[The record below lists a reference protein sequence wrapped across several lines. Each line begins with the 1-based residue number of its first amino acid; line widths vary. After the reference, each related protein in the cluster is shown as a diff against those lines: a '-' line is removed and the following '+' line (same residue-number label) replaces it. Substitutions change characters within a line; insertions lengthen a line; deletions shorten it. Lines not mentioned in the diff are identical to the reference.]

1 MTGALVTGRF
11 PTWARGWP
19 WLRAL
24 GFVLGLAI
32 LAGCGGTGRPPDLP
46 LPEQSTTLGVGD
58 ELEIRIAQTKDVPTN
73 YVVSPDGT
81 VTLPYVGAVKIDGLE
96 PNEIETT
103 VRQKLIDGEFYT
115 NPTVS
120 VVVKAYRSK
129 RVLLIGQVKKP
140 DSYPL
145 EPGMTLLRLISL
157 AGGFTEL
164 ANEDSVT
171 IRRRLKNGTT
181 KIVSVSVDDIIEN
194 RIGDVPLQAGDSIN
208 VPKSAL

>member
-1 MTGALVTGRF
+1 VTF
-11 PTWARGWP
+11 LRG
-19 WLRAL
+19 LAAHFRAL
-24 GFVLGLAI
+24 ARRGSAAVLVCVVVA
-32 LAGCGGTGRPPDLP
+32 LAGCSGGSGKPPDLP
-46 LPEQSTTLGVGD
+46 PPIQSTTLGVGD
-58 ELEIRIAQTKDVPTN
+58 ELEIRISQTKDVPTT
-73 YVVSPDGT
+73 YLVAPDGT

-96 PNEIETT
+96 PNEIEAL

-120 VVVKAYRSK
+120 VLVKGYRSK

-171 IRRRLKNGTT
+171 IRRKMKDGST
-181 KIVSVSVDDIIEN
+181 KIVSLSVNDIIDN
-194 RIGDVPLQAGDSIN
+194 RIGDVPLQAGDAIN